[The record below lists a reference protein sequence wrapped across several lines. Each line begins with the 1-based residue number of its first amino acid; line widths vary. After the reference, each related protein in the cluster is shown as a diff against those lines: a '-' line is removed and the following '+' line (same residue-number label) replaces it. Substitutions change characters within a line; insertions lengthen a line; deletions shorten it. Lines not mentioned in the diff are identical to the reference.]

1 MGTPGWRLK
10 HPPSSLL
17 SPFPLHLP
25 SSLASLLPP
34 PLEAENRKDERGKKE
49 GGRGEG
55 ERSMREEGV
64 YRRGKGENKHGGG
77 RTEGGRGG
85 DWSGTRK
92 TGGEG
97 IAGSRREEGEGREER
112 GRRHPTEAAALREN
126 QRKRMSEKAK
136 GERGGRGEKSRYH
149 TEVPLL
155 PHDIVNA
162 HCFPMALMLPV
173 ACWFCPA
180 ATIIADFW
188 LLLPRGTPAAPRPLL
203 PPTATQR
210 PLLLPRGSYYCCL
223 LLHPHGPLLP
233 CPSCAVLGDP
243 SPHLHVPNLPEMHF
257 CKAPH
262 ECWRVA
268 NVFVA
273 ELKIITNT
281 INYPSIAML

>member
-1 MGTPGWRLK
+1 
-10 HPPSSLL
+10 
-17 SPFPLHLP
+17 
-25 SSLASLLPP
+25 
-34 PLEAENRKDERGKKE
+34 
-49 GGRGEG
+49 
-55 ERSMREEGV
+55 MREEGV

-112 GRRHPTEAAALREN
+112 GRRHPIEAAALREN

-173 ACWFCPA
+173 AC
-180 ATIIADFW
+180 
-188 LLLPRGTPAAPRPLL
+188 
-203 PPTATQR
+203 
-210 PLLLPRGSYYCCL
+210 
-223 LLHPHGPLLP
+223 
-233 CPSCAVLGDP
+233 
-243 SPHLHVPNLPEMHF
+243 
-257 CKAPH
+257 
-262 ECWRVA
+262 
-268 NVFVA
+268 
-273 ELKIITNT
+273 
-281 INYPSIAML
+281 